1 MIIPI
6 NIVANRKNTTSKSK
20 LVGNLGENEVTTL
33 AFTFSDDWN
42 GTIKTIVYKTPAGEL
57 KLPIDLNVDNT
68 IEVDGGL
75 FDAVGTLSYTVYG
88 SFGNDKVIN
97 ASGELLVGEALVNT
111 GTGTITAYTDVI
123 YNCKQAT
130 TEAIAA
136 KDTALSAAQTVTDS
150 IGTAT
155 SVAVGL
161 CEDQVTL
168 ASGHADDASASAILA
183 ANNILNGVST
193 HNTDNT
199 SHPSLIE
206 DIRTV
211 EAIARGRATA
221 YVFDTL
227 AALNAWVAIPENAA
241 QLVVGDNLYIRAL
254 NVKDRWWDGTQ
265 IQTLESEAPDLT
277 NYYLKSQVDAMMPII
292 IGQAAYDA
300 LVSAG
305 TVEAGRIYYV
315 TGA

>member
-6 NIVANRKNTTSKSK
+6 NIVANRKNTTTKSK
-20 LVGNLGENEVTTL
+20 LAGNLGENEVTIL

-42 GTIKTIVYKTPAGEL
+42 GTSKTIVYKTPAGEL
-57 KLPIDLNVDNT
+57 KLPVDLGIDNT

-97 ASGELLVGEALVNT
+97 ASGELLVGEALANT
-111 GTGTITAYTDVI
+111 GGLTITEFTDIIGLCNTATQDAITAKDAAVL
-123 YNCKQAT
+123 AT
-130 TEAIAA
+130 TQVNAAIE
-136 KDTALSAAQTVTDS
+136 
-150 IGTAT
+150 GAT
-155 SVAVGL
+155 STAVGL
-161 CEDQVTL
+161 CEDQVSL
-168 ASGHADDASASAILA
+168 ANGYAEDASDSATLA

-193 HNTDNT
+193 HNSDIAA
-199 SHPSLIE
+199 HPSILE

-277 NYYLKSQVDAMMPII
+277 NYYLKTQVDAMMPII

-300 LVSAG
+300 LVAAG
-305 TVEAGRIYYV
+305 TVDAGRIYYV
-315 TGA
+315 TGE

>member
-20 LVGNLGENEVTTL
+20 LVGNLGENEVTIL

-42 GTIKTIVYKTPAGEL
+42 GTSKTIVYKTPAGEL
-57 KLPIDLNVDNT
+57 KLPVDLGVDNT

-97 ASGELLVGEALVNT
+97 ASGELLVGEALANT
-111 GTGTITAYTDVI
+111 GGLTITEFTDI
-123 YNCKQAT
+123 IGLCNTAT
-130 TEAIAA
+130 QEAITA
-136 KDTALSAAQTVTDS
+136 KDAAVLATEQVNAA
-150 IGTAT
+150 IEGAT
-155 SVAVGL
+155 STAVGL
-161 CEDQVTL
+161 CEDQVSL
-168 ASGHADDASASAILA
+168 ANGYAEDASDSAILA

-193 HNTDNT
+193 HNGDI
-199 SHPSLIE
+199 SAHPSIIA

-227 AALNAWVAIPENAA
+227 SALNAWVAIPENAA

-277 NYYLKSQVDAMMPII
+277 NYYLKTQVDAMMPIV

-300 LVSAG
+300 LVAAG
-305 TVEAGRIYYV
+305 TVDAGRIYYV